1 MAKDM
6 TKVRKATVRK
16 ALTKELNALRK
27 LEAAF
32 IKARVAIEANSQSL
46 TCDTLNQMAQVFTQL
61 NTAIV
66 VADSAAQD
74 KATRLART
82 FLK

>member
-46 TCDTLNQMAQVFTQL
+46 TGDTFNQMAQVFTQL